1 MKASH
6 VAVIDDRPCRRLAGI
21 SLCGALVLIIGCADT
36 DLPTYY
42 GRAQVPLI
50 GASVNGTDVLAG
62 MFSAAG
68 HTVAVRRTLITSDM
82 ESVDAVVWF
91 PNDYAVPSPEVLQ
104 WFEDWLAKRPGR
116 TLIYVGRT
124 FDAAPSYWRA
134 MAPLVSKGQQG
145 EYRKREQQAKIE
157 AAFWA
162 RPASEDLT
170 CAWFEIRSQDS
181 RAARELTGPWCDGID
196 LPKTDISLWWRLV
209 PARTE
214 QVLLASDGETIVGR
228 QQPTADGGQLITVA
242 NGSFLLNLPL
252 VNHEHRKLAG
262 KLIDTVGS
270 SARVVFLESDKGGP
284 PIDPPATDG
293 SLWRMFAAWPLGVIL
308 LHFGVLG
315 VIFCFA
321 RWPIFGR
328 PRPQPPEVLVDF
340 GKHVA
345 AVGELLRRSKDR
357 DYALAQLPPSEDSP
371 SPTLPG
377 SSPDR
382 T

>member
-1 MKASH
+1 MKMSH
-6 VAVIDDRPCRRLAGI
+6 IAAIGYPLGTRPVGAL
-21 SLCGALVLIIGCADT
+21 LCGALVLIAGCAET

-42 GRAQVPLI
+42 GQSQVTLI
-50 GASVNGTDVLAG
+50 GASVNGTNVLAG
-62 MFSAAG
+62 MFTAAG

-91 PNDYAVPSPEVLQ
+91 PNDYAAPSPEVCQ
-104 WFEDWLAKRPGR
+104 WFDDWLAKRPGR
-116 TLIYVGRT
+116 TLVYVGRT
-124 FDAAPSYWRA
+124 FDAAPAYWRA
-134 MAPLVSKGQQG
+134 MAPLVSAEQQV
-145 EYRKREQQAKIE
+145 EYRKREQQARIE

-162 RPASEDLT
+162 RPASEDLA
-170 CAWFEIRSQDS
+170 CDWFEIRSQDS
-181 RAARELTGPWCDGID
+181 RAARDLTGPWCEGID
-196 LPKTDISLWWRLV
+196 LAKTDISLWWRLV
-209 PARTE
+209 PTRTE
-214 QVLLASDGETIVGR
+214 QAFLVSEGETIVGR
-228 QQPTADGGQLITVA
+228 QRPTADGGQLITVA

-262 KLIDTVGS
+262 KLIESVGS
-270 SARVVFLESDKGGP
+270 GARVVFLESGKGGP

-293 SLWRMFAAWPLGVIL
+293 SLWRMFDAWPLGVIL

-328 PRPQPPEVLVDF
+328 PRPQPAEVLVDF

-357 DYALAQLPPSEDSP
+357 DYALAQLPPSEDSS
-371 SPTLPG
+371 SPTHPG
-377 SSPDR
+377 PAA
-382 T
+382 